1 MDIVTQLIVSAI
13 SSGTPLLLAVLG
25 GILIERSG
33 ITQLG
38 AEGLM
43 LMGAVTSCLVFIQ
56 TGSLALTLLC
66 VLAVGGILGLLHGFL
81 CITLHAN
88 QVVSGLAMTIFGA
101 GLSAYLG
108 KRVSGIPLPGA
119 VPKLDL
125 PWLENVPF
133 IGKIF
138 AHLDL
143 FTWFSFV
150 LVIVMHLFIHRTSWG
165 LHLRAVGDNP
175 ATADVMGIPVIAIRY
190 FCIIIGS
197 ILIGIGGAD
206 LLLVYTPTWNE
217 GMTSGRGWIAVAL
230 IIFARWNPVRA
241 LVCAYFFGVLDTLGF
256 RVQLIGSHI
265 PSYFLKMIPYIVTI
279 LVLMFL
285 GWRNR
290 NKPSGAPEALGVP
303 YIREQRFQS

>member
-1 MDIVTQLIVSAI
+1 
-13 SSGTPLLLAVLG
+13 
-25 GILIERSG
+25 
-33 ITQLG
+33 
-38 AEGLM
+38 M

-56 TGSLALTLLC
+56 TGSLPLTLLC
-66 VLAVGGILGLLHGFL
+66 VLAVGGVLGMLHGFL
-81 CITLHAN
+81 CVTLHAN

-133 IGKIF
+133 VGKIF

-190 FCIIIGS
+190 VCIIIGS
-197 ILIGIGGAD
+197 MLIGLGGAD

-230 IIFARWNPVRA
+230 IIFARWNTVRA

-303 YIREQRFQS
+303 YIREQRF

>member
-66 VLAVGGILGLLHGFL
+66 VLAVGGVLGMLHGFL
-81 CITLHAN
+81 CVTLHAN

-190 FCIIIGS
+190 GCIIIGS
-197 ILIGIGGAD
+197 MLIGIGGAD

-303 YIREQRFQS
+303 YIREQRF

>member
-1 MDIVTQLIVSAI
+1 MDAVTQIIAAAV
-13 SSGTPLLLAVLG
+13 SSGTPLLIAVLG

-33 ITQLG
+33 VMQLG

-56 TGSLALTLLC
+56 TDSLALTILC
-66 VLAVGGILGLLHGFL
+66 VLAVGGVLGLVHGFL
-81 CITLHAN
+81 SITLRAN
-88 QVVSGLAMTIFGA
+88 QVVSGLAMTLFGT
-101 GLSAYLG
+101 GFSAYLG
-108 KRVSGIPLPGA
+108 KKVSGQPIPGA

-125 PWLENVPF
+125 PWLENMPL
-133 IGKIF
+133 IGGVF
-138 AHLDL
+138 AHMDL
-143 FTWFSFV
+143 FTWVSFV
-150 LVIVMHLFIHRTSWG
+150 LVIGMHVFIHRTSWG

-175 ATADVMGIPVIAIRY
+175 ATADVMGIPVMAIRY
-190 FCIIIGS
+190 GCIIIGS
-197 ILIGIGGAD
+197 MLIGIAGAD

-217 GMTSGRGWIAVAL
+217 GMTAGRGWIAVAL

-256 RVQLIGSHI
+256 RAQLIGSHI

-279 LVLMFL
+279 VALMFL

-303 YIREQRFQS
+303 YIREQRF

>member
-56 TGSLALTLLC
+56 TGSLVLTLLS
-66 VLAVGGILGLLHGFL
+66 VLAVGGVLGMLHGFL
-81 CITLHAN
+81 CVTLHAN

-190 FCIIIGS
+190 CCIIIGS
-197 ILIGIGGAD
+197 MLIGIGGAD

-303 YIREQRFQS
+303 YIREQRF

>member
-1 MDIVTQLIVSAI
+1 MDIVIQLIVSAI

-43 LMGAVTSCLVFIQ
+43 LMGAVTSGLVFIQ
-56 TGSLALTLLC
+56 TGSLAVTLLC
-66 VLAVGGILGLLHGFL
+66 VLVVGGVLGILHGFL
-81 CITLHAN
+81 CVTLHAN

-101 GLSAYLG
+101 GFSAYLG

-133 IGKIF
+133 MGKIF

-190 FCIIIGS
+190 GCIIIGS
-197 ILIGIGGAD
+197 MLIGIGGAD

-303 YIREQRFQS
+303 YIREQRF

>member
-56 TGSLALTLLC
+56 TGSLVLTILC
-66 VLAVGGILGLLHGFL
+66 VLAVGGVLGILHGFL
-81 CITLHAN
+81 CVTLHAN

-125 PWLENVPF
+125 TWLENVPF

-150 LVIVMHLFIHRTSWG
+150 LVILMHLFIHRTSWG

-175 ATADVMGIPVIAIRY
+175 ATADVMGIPVITIRY
-190 FCIIIGS
+190 VCIIIGS
-197 ILIGIGGAD
+197 MLIGIGGAD

-265 PSYFLKMIPYIVTI
+265 PSYFLKMIPYILTI

-303 YIREQRFQS
+303 YIREQRF